1 MKKSAII
8 LQMHQCCFFGKYTKS
23 YCNHFFGVVSSIHHR
38 RILKR
43 INFYPI
49 VFIVLAA
56 MPSTKSTKRG
66 SGGGSNSR
74 GGKQLSARTKKQID
88 SLPEHAQHIYKKAH
102 SNALEQYQ
110 NPKKRRGGKKQSA
123 EEVSHKVAWAAVKKE
138 YKKKGNEWIKK
149 EED

>member
-1 MKKSAII
+1 MPI
-8 LQMHQCCFFGKYTKS
+8 TKS
-23 YCNHFFGVVSSIHHR
+23 
-38 RILKR
+38 K
-43 INFYPI
+43 
-49 VFIVLAA
+49 
-56 MPSTKSTKRG
+56 TKSTKRG
-66 SGGGSNSR
+66 SGGGSSSR

-110 NPKKRRGGKKQSA
+110 NPEKRRGGKKQSV
-123 EEVSHKVAWAAVKKE
+123 EEVAHKAAWAAVKKG